1 MNDLELLRANMSA
14 NAEIVLEE
22 HKDVLMIPESCLI
35 YNEKRE
41 TSVEVP
47 DMSTKTGR
55 RQVAIRAGLSNGA
68 KTEILEGL
76 KQGEQVIL
84 Q

>member
-1 MNDLELLRANMSA
+1 
-14 NAEIVLEE
+14 
-22 HKDVLMIPESCLI
+22 MIPESSLI

-55 RQVAIRAGLSNGA
+55 RQIAVRAGLSNGA
-68 KTEILEGL
+68 STEILERAEAG
-76 KQGEQVIL
+76 
-84 Q
+84 